1 MIKLKKGERPLFK
14 LTDIDR
20 SLLWKLVLFHTAII
34 ALSNYLVT
42 IKFTLFGL
50 PLTWAAFTFPLI
62 VVATDLTIRL
72 VNKENARAIVT
83 AAFFPAIIASV
94 AVVYVSGAPA
104 SVAWRIGMASG
115 VAYLFSNFMDVY
127 VFQKVRERLQLWF
140 WAPAIS
146 AVFANIVDTFVFFA
160 VAFYNS
166 ANPYMAEN
174 WHIIAANQTGAKV
187 LVSAAVILPVYGV
200 LLAWLQKRVE
210 RDLMGPTGS

>member
-1 MIKLKKGERPLFK
+1 LFK
-14 LTDIDR
+14 LSDIDQK
-20 SLLWKLVLFHTAII
+20 LLWKLVAFHTFII

-42 IKFTLFGL
+42 IKFVFLGL

-83 AAFFPAIIASV
+83 AAFFPAIIASI
-94 AVVYVSGAPA
+94 AVVWASGAPA
-104 SVAWRIGMASG
+104 SVAWRIGVASG

-127 VFQKVRERLQLWF
+127 VFQKVRERLQMWF
-140 WAPAIS
+140 WAPGIS

-174 WHIIAANQTGAKV
+174 WHIIAMNQTGAKV

-200 LLAWLQKRVE
+200 LLTYLQTRIE
-210 RDLMGPTGS
+210 RNIMGPTGS

>member
-1 MIKLKKGERPLFK
+1 MQGELSLFK

-20 SLLWKLVLFHTAII
+20 SLLWKLVLFHTFII

-42 IKFTLFGL
+42 IKFSIFGL

-72 VNKENARAIVT
+72 VNKENARAIVS
-83 AAFFPAIIASV
+83 AAFLPAIVASI
-94 AVVYVSGAPA
+94 AVVYASGAPA
-104 SVAWRIGMASG
+104 SVAWRIGVASG

-140 WAPAIS
+140 WAPGIS
-146 AVFANIVDTFVFFA
+146 AVFANIVDTFVFFG

-166 ANPYMAEN
+166 ANSYMAAN
-174 WHIIAANQTGAKV
+174 WHIIAMNQTGAKV

-200 LLAWLQKRVE
+200 LLSWLQRRVE
-210 RDLMGPTGS
+210 RNIMGPTGG